1 MSIREFVRAIAK
13 QMMLMVYANTMP
25 SPKSRSERYSAALL
39 LTRPEGIGRI
49 GLLIA
54 SMSASK

>member
-1 MSIREFVRAIAK
+1 MSIREFARAIAK
-13 QMMLMVYANTMP
+13 QMMLMVYANAMP
-25 SPKSRSERYSAALL
+25 SPKRESERYSAAFL
-39 LTRPEGIGRI
+39 LTLPEGIGRI